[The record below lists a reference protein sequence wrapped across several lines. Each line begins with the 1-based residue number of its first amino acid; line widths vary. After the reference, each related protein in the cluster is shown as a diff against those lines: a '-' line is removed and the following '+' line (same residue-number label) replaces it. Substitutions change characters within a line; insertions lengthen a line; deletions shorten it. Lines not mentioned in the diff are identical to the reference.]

1 MAILGGS
8 PLGLVGIESRPK
20 STGMSSFN
28 ADNSRNINVDKYNT
42 GTDNYPINELGNKDG
57 VRKIDPVTY
66 GTRSLFTGQSV
77 ISPYANLGK
86 IATVDGGG
94 QSTKYPY
101 NGVSRNLLH
110 NNNIYDTSL
119 LNIIEQLAN
128 TEAALRPADF
138 AYLKDVGVYPNNRLV
153 IARRFLQPHTDNIF
167 GTGNKGNVPM
177 SIMISWKPQ
186 GEDFVEINFGEEW
199 QNAKADFT
207 GVLNSLGED
216 FMGKNV
222 GGGIGGAL
230 NVIPLPGFTE
240 ILQRRVLQQMGI
252 LKDGA
257 SEDPL
262 PSGNP
267 NLIKMAKRR
276 KTIGYSDEGSGLKTS
291 ISIKM
296 VCEWEQKF
304 ISGIDPTIAWQD
316 IIAMVVRFSTS
327 RSDTYGLNEN
337 FETKINDWMIN
348 PDHIVTDMIKWIGNA
363 LISAKNE
370 LVNLAIKTNASVLN
384 SNIKKVGTRQE
395 QQNEFVADARKAGNE
410 LVNSVKSGLRIQL
423 QKYKLEIEGIARA
436 LSGAPSTPWHVTI
449 GNPMRPVFCAGD
461 MLVEDVKLNLGSV
474 LAFNDL
480 PATIKA
486 EFTLTNA
493 RPWGLQ
499 EILAKFNAG
508 SIRTLTAV
516 KDSNSLNTGEK
527 SVDNKI
533 EGVIKGASQS
543 TPLPAGIVTV
553 KTAAETKL
561 ADSVTQPKDIAATPF
576 WNTFTGTAFS
586 TTSTN
591 PLVSV
596 SSIVPAGLTTTK
608 EGKSGEQIIADVHM
622 NIPTTNSLS
631 RIVPITYNPVV

>member
-8 PLGLVGIESRPK
+8 PLGLVGVTSRPIQG
-20 STGMSSFN
+20 TQMSSFN

-42 GTDNYPINELGNKDG
+42 GTDNYPINELGSVKGINK
-57 VRKIDPVTY
+57 IEPVNS

-77 ISPYANLGK
+77 ISPYANIGK
-86 IATVDGGG
+86 IKTEDGGG
-94 QSTKYPY
+94 MALKSTYK
-101 NGVSRNLLH
+101 GISRNLLH

-153 IARRFLQPHTDNIF
+153 IARRFLQPHGDNIF
-167 GTGNKGNVPM
+167 GKGVNGNIPM

-240 ILQRRVLQQMGI
+240 NLQRYVLRQMGI
-252 LKDGA
+252 LDKSGTEA
-257 SEDPL
+257 L

-276 KTIGYSDEGSGLKTS
+276 KTIGYSDDGSGLKTT

-316 IIAMVVRFSTS
+316 IVAMILRFGTST
-327 RSDTYGLNEN
+327 SDTYGLTPE
-337 FETKINDWMIN
+337 FEKTMTKWLSK
-348 PDHIVTDMIKWIGNA
+348 PETIVTDMITWIKAGI
-363 LISAKNE
+363 LEVKDT
-370 LVNLAIKTNASVLN
+370 LVNLAKTTNASILN
-384 SNIKKVGTRQE
+384 SNIKNTNSGTRQD
-395 QQNEFVADARKAGNE
+395 QQNKFSALADKAGND
-410 LVNSVKSGLRIQL
+410 LVNLVTNGLKLQL
-423 QKYKLEIEGIARA
+423 QKYKVELEGIARA

-508 SIRTLTAV
+508 SIRTLTAI

-527 SVDNKI
+527 SIDNKFA
-533 EGVIKGASQS
+533 GVIAGASQS
-543 TPLPAGIVTV
+543 TTTLASV
-553 KTAAETKL
+553 KTNAQNIKT
-561 ADSVTQPKDIAATPF
+561 DNVTQLKDINSFGFTLDTPK
-576 WNTFTGTAFS
+576 
-586 TTSTN
+586 
-591 PLVSV
+591 LVS
-596 SSIVPAGLTTTK
+596 SLKPIGLSGLTTTK

-622 NIPTTNSLS
+622 YMPTSNSLS
-631 RIVPITYNPVV
+631 RIIPIKYTPSV